1 LNEQKTPPHDV
12 HPTKP
17 ITPPIPTTPSANPL
31 KQATVKKAQSLPS
44 TGDNSLA
51 NLIITGLFASTL
63 GLFLLRKSK

>member
-1 LNEQKTPPHDV
+1 M
-12 HPTKP
+12 
-17 ITPPIPTTPSANPL
+17 
-31 KQATVKKAQSLPS
+31 KKAQSLPS